1 MPSDDGIVYPTAYFE
16 ADDLTE
22 AQLPYMSVLDAALG
36 QLPGRAAWTRRSFR
50 SAASEARRLTA
61 GTVALQPVS

>member
-1 MPSDDGIVYPTAYFE
+1 MARLILHAVQTDGIVYPTAYFE

-36 QLPGRAAWTRRSFR
+36 QAPGRAAWTRRSFR
-50 SAASEARRLTA
+50 SSC
-61 GTVALQPVS
+61 V